1 MLPGSNR
8 TMIGSR
14 LLLQPL
20 TEGSTMKYGRIM
32 PETKTFD
39 IIEAD
44 DFQEAKRM
52 CGLDPNQVDHGLVWR
67 GPEGGVSIVVYEY
80 GLFEPART
88 DYFVLERHLYVG
100 SALLYQHDRG
110 GETVDYD
117 GPTAGVRWLNSPA
130 EVEQAIKDD
139 LVVRPENWLND
150 KLVWSWPNPQRPFGG
165 K

>member
-1 MLPGSNR
+1 M
-8 TMIGSR
+8 TGSR

-67 GPEGGVSIVVYEY
+67 DENGGVSIVVYEY
-80 GLFEPART
+80 GLLEPERT
-88 DYFVLERHLYVG
+88 DYFVLNRHLYVG
-100 SALLYQHDRG
+100 PALLYQHDRG

-117 GPTAGVRWLNSPA
+117 GPTVGVRWLHSAA

-139 LVVRPENWLND
+139 LVNRPESRVND
-150 KLVWSWPNPQRPFGG
+150 LLVWSWPGV
-165 K
+165 KK